1 MKYNLA
7 DICNFI
13 RETVAISEVNTKN
26 YISTENLMPNKAG
39 ITVAASIPKVRHTKA
54 FNVGDVLVSNIRPY
68 FRKIWYAKFSGGC
81 SNDVLVF
88 RSKNQVDPRFL
99 YYVLADDKFFDY
111 ATATSKGTKMP
122 RGDRNAIM
130 EYGVPN
136 ISYDSQ
142 RKIADI
148 LSALDDKIELNQRI
162 NKNLEEQAQVIFD
175 MEFVEKNK
183 SDNKNQKGWRN
194 ACLSDIAQTIVC
206 GKTPSTK
213 KPDYYGEDMP
223 FITIPDMYN
232 SVYIT
237 KTTRRLSMLGINSQ
251 KNKILPSNSVCVSCI
266 GTAGL
271 VSLVAEPSQTNQQIN
286 TIIPL
291 EDISSYFI
299 FFLLKSLSNKI
310 QNLGASGS
318 TIPNLNKSQFSE
330 IEIMIP
336 PKTLLEEFDSIVAPF
351 FNAILEHQ
359 YQIEYLSILR
369 DTLLPRLMSGE
380 IDVSNIVL

>member
-148 LSALDDKIELNQRI
+148 SSALDDKIELNQRI
-162 NKNLEEQAQVIFD
+162 NKNLD
-175 MEFVEKNK
+175 
-183 SDNKNQKGWRN
+183 
-194 ACLSDIAQTIVC
+194 
-206 GKTPSTK
+206 
-213 KPDYYGEDMP
+213 
-223 FITIPDMYN
+223 
-232 SVYIT
+232 
-237 KTTRRLSMLGINSQ
+237 
-251 KNKILPSNSVCVSCI
+251 
-266 GTAGL
+266 
-271 VSLVAEPSQTNQQIN
+271 
-286 TIIPL
+286 
-291 EDISSYFI
+291 
-299 FFLLKSLSNKI
+299 
-310 QNLGASGS
+310 
-318 TIPNLNKSQFSE
+318 
-330 IEIMIP
+330 
-336 PKTLLEEFDSIVAPF
+336 EEFIA
-351 FNAILEHQ
+351 A
-359 YQIEYLSILR
+359 
-369 DTLLPRLMSGE
+369 
-380 IDVSNIVL
+380 

>member
-162 NKNLEEQAQVIFD
+162 NKNLEEQVQVNFSE
-175 MEFVEKNK
+175 MLSSSGAEHC
-183 SDNKNQKGWRN
+183 
-194 ACLSDIAQTIVC
+194 CLSDIA
-206 GKTPSTK
+206 
-213 KPDYYGEDMP
+213 
-223 FITIPDMYN
+223 N
-232 SVYIT
+232 
-237 KTTRRLSMLGINSQ
+237 INP
-251 KNKILPSNSVCVSCI
+251 KRP
-266 GTAGL
+266 
-271 VSLVAEPSQTNQQIN
+271 
-286 TIIPL
+286 
-291 EDISSYFI
+291 
-299 FFLLKSLSNKI
+299 LLKGAIARYIDMAQLSTSSSCPNGWISKPFNGGTKFRNGDTLLARI
-310 QNLGASGS
+310 TPCLENGKKAFINFLQEDEIAFGS
-318 TIPNLNKSQFSE
+318 TEYIVISPKESYPAEFFYCLIKNAAFMEYAVKNMNGSSGRQRVSAEIIQQYKLPRISLFELDRFSSLA
-330 IEIMIP
+330 
-336 PKTLLEEFDSIVAPF
+336 PKTFATIRNNFLENIRLAE
-351 FNAILEHQ
+351 
-359 YQIEYLSILR
+359 LR

-380 IDVSNIVL
+380 IDVSNITL

>member
-39 ITVAASIPKVRHTKA
+39 MTVAASIPKVRHTKA

-162 NKNLEEQAQVIFD
+162 NKNLEEQVQVNFSE
-175 MEFVEKNK
+175 MLSSSGAEHC
-183 SDNKNQKGWRN
+183 
-194 ACLSDIAQTIVC
+194 CLSDIA
-206 GKTPSTK
+206 
-213 KPDYYGEDMP
+213 
-223 FITIPDMYN
+223 N
-232 SVYIT
+232 
-237 KTTRRLSMLGINSQ
+237 INP
-251 KNKILPSNSVCVSCI
+251 KRP
-266 GTAGL
+266 
-271 VSLVAEPSQTNQQIN
+271 
-286 TIIPL
+286 
-291 EDISSYFI
+291 
-299 FFLLKSLSNKI
+299 LLKGAIARYIDMAQLSTSSSCPNGWISKPFNGGTKFRNGDTLLARI
-310 QNLGASGS
+310 TPCLENGKKAFINFLQEDEIAFGS
-318 TIPNLNKSQFSE
+318 TEYIVISPKESYPAEFFYCLIKNAAFMEYAVKNMNGSSGRQRVSAEIIQQYKLPRISLFELDRFSGLA
-330 IEIMIP
+330 
-336 PKTLLEEFDSIVAPF
+336 PKTFTTIRNNFLENIRLAE
-351 FNAILEHQ
+351 
-359 YQIEYLSILR
+359 LR
-369 DTLLPRLMSGE
+369 DALLPRLMSGE
-380 IDVSNIVL
+380 IDVSNITL

>member
-162 NKNLEEQAQVIFD
+162 NKNLEEQVQVNFSE
-175 MEFVEKNK
+175 MLSSSGAEHC
-183 SDNKNQKGWRN
+183 
-194 ACLSDIAQTIVC
+194 CLSDIA
-206 GKTPSTK
+206 
-213 KPDYYGEDMP
+213 
-223 FITIPDMYN
+223 N
-232 SVYIT
+232 
-237 KTTRRLSMLGINSQ
+237 INP
-251 KNKILPSNSVCVSCI
+251 KRP
-266 GTAGL
+266 
-271 VSLVAEPSQTNQQIN
+271 
-286 TIIPL
+286 
-291 EDISSYFI
+291 
-299 FFLLKSLSNKI
+299 LLKGAIARYIDMAQLSTSSSCPNGWISKPFNGGTKFRNGDTLLARI
-310 QNLGASGS
+310 TPCLENGKKAFINFLQEDEIAFGS
-318 TIPNLNKSQFSE
+318 TEYIVISPKESYPAEFFYCLIKNAAFMEYAVKNMNGSSGRQRVSAEIIQQYKLPRISLFELDRFSGLA
-330 IEIMIP
+330 
-336 PKTLLEEFDSIVAPF
+336 PKTFTTIRNNFLENIRLAE
-351 FNAILEHQ
+351 
-359 YQIEYLSILR
+359 LR
-369 DTLLPRLMSGE
+369 DALLPRLMSGE
-380 IDVSNIVL
+380 LDVSNIEL

>member
-1 MKYNLA
+1 
-7 DICNFI
+7 
-13 RETVAISEVNTKN
+13 
-26 YISTENLMPNKAG
+26 MPNKAG

-162 NKNLEEQAQVIFD
+162 NKNLEEQVQVNFSE
-175 MEFVEKNK
+175 MLSSSGAEHC
-183 SDNKNQKGWRN
+183 
-194 ACLSDIAQTIVC
+194 CLSDIA
-206 GKTPSTK
+206 
-213 KPDYYGEDMP
+213 
-223 FITIPDMYN
+223 N
-232 SVYIT
+232 
-237 KTTRRLSMLGINSQ
+237 INP
-251 KNKILPSNSVCVSCI
+251 KRP
-266 GTAGL
+266 
-271 VSLVAEPSQTNQQIN
+271 
-286 TIIPL
+286 
-291 EDISSYFI
+291 
-299 FFLLKSLSNKI
+299 LLKGAIARYIDMAQLSTSSSCPNGWISKPFNGGTKFRNGDTLLARI
-310 QNLGASGS
+310 TPCLENGKKAFINFLQEDEIAFGS
-318 TIPNLNKSQFSE
+318 TEYIVISPKESYPAEFFYCLIKNAAFMEYAVKNMNGSSGRQRVSAEIIQQYKLPRISLFELDRFSGLA
-330 IEIMIP
+330 
-336 PKTLLEEFDSIVAPF
+336 PKTFTTIRNNFLENIRLAE
-351 FNAILEHQ
+351 
-359 YQIEYLSILR
+359 LR
-369 DTLLPRLMSGE
+369 DALLPRLMSGE
-380 IDVSNIVL
+380 LDVSNIEL

>member
-162 NKNLEEQAQVIFD
+162 NKNLEEQVQVNFSE
-175 MEFVEKNK
+175 MLSSSGAEHC
-183 SDNKNQKGWRN
+183 
-194 ACLSDIAQTIVC
+194 CLSDIA
-206 GKTPSTK
+206 
-213 KPDYYGEDMP
+213 
-223 FITIPDMYN
+223 N
-232 SVYIT
+232 
-237 KTTRRLSMLGINSQ
+237 INP
-251 KNKILPSNSVCVSCI
+251 KRP
-266 GTAGL
+266 
-271 VSLVAEPSQTNQQIN
+271 
-286 TIIPL
+286 
-291 EDISSYFI
+291 
-299 FFLLKSLSNKI
+299 LLKGAIARYIDMAQLSTSSSCPNGWISKPFNGGTKFRNGDTLLARI
-310 QNLGASGS
+310 TPCLENGKKAFINFLQEDEIAFGS
-318 TIPNLNKSQFSE
+318 TEYIVISPKESYPAEFFYCLIKNAAFMEYAVKNMNGSSGRQRVSAEIIQQYKLPRISLFELDRFSGLA
-330 IEIMIP
+330 
-336 PKTLLEEFDSIVAPF
+336 PKTFTTIRNNFLENIRLAE
-351 FNAILEHQ
+351 
-359 YQIEYLSILR
+359 LR
-369 DTLLPRLMSGE
+369 DALLPRLMSGE
-380 IDVSNIVL
+380 IDVSNITL